1 MHGTAT
7 ATVLYF
13 FVPVASFGRALGVPC
28 PVIESIILL
37 AGKINGKDYFSEGRT
52 LERMGFPSTGIE
64 SIREKLLEGA

>member
-1 MHGTAT
+1 MCSSD
-7 ATVLYF
+7 L
-13 FVPVASFGRALGVPC
+13 
-28 PVIESIILL
+28 VIESIILL